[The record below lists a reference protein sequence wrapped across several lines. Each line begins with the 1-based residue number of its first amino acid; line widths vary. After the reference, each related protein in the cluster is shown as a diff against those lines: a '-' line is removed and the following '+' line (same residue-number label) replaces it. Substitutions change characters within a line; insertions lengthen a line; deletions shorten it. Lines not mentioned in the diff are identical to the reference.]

1 MAMQSPSSERGGPNE
16 PGSRAS
22 LELTEYHAEFLRLTR
37 AGIDEGQSF
46 FERELQ
52 QRIAAN
58 YRLAQSE
65 FPAESK
71 YEKPDYKHR
80 ARFFRGKTESALRQN
95 EAAAVTAL
103 FSTHDV
109 VSIKA
114 ANEDDPQA
122 SALAKALHRVVNVR
136 LDNDVKWFLTAIGA
150 YHETMIAGVLVS
162 EQYWEREFDEA
173 GGVTV
178 NRPVVELHPPENVLV
193 SPHANWLDPI
203 NSSPYVIIELP
214 RYIGD
219 IKDLMADGEWY
230 TYTDEEI
237 RSTLPARRAE
247 EVSESRTGQT
257 RNELETS
264 EITDFTAATVYK
276 CYVRKDGIEYL
287 YYTLGDK
294 LILTDPQPLAEA
306 YPHTADPLSRECGVR
321 PLAWG
326 RVTIEPHRTHSRGV
340 VDRVKGTQN
349 IANELVNQ
357 RIDNVRLVL
366 NRRYFGLRGSNT
378 DFRALVNNVA
388 GSVILTDDMDGV
400 KPEQVIDVTG
410 SSYQEQTLLNADFDD
425 LAGSFSTGT
434 VQTNRALNETVGGM
448 SMLKEGSNT
457 LTEYQLRIWVET
469 WYEPVVRQLVLMTK
483 YYETD
488 ASIAEIVGAA
498 VTAEM
503 LRSVR
508 VKTRVAVG
516 FGSTD
521 PIGKIQRLM
530 LVINT
535 LATANPQTG
544 QRIVWD
550 EVAKEAFG
558 AIGYADGVRF
568 LPPAEQDP
576 QVVAL
581 LEQLQVLM
589 QVIESKQ
596 LEHQQALELAQT
608 NGIYRLLA
616 EQMRGETT
624 TTLASVKTQADRST
638 TLTKM
643 ALDERKDQRQQQL
656 DLNRLNLDAIKHIAA
671 MVSAAVK
678 ERELAA
684 KMSGQIEE
692 GI

>member
-1 MAMQSPSSERGGPNE
+1 MQSPSSERGE
-16 PGSRAS
+16 PGGRTDPQLAG
-22 LELTEYHAEFLRLTR
+22 YHDEFLRLTR
-37 AGIDEGQSF
+37 AGLDEGQSF

-52 QRIAAN
+52 ERVAAN
-58 YRLAQSE
+58 YKLAQSE

-71 YEKPDYKHR
+71 YVKPEYKHR

-114 ANEDDPQA
+114 ANEDDEQA
-122 SALAKALHRVVNVR
+122 AALAKALHRVVNVR

-162 EQYWEREFDEA
+162 EQYWEREFDEQ
-173 GGVTV
+173 GQITI
-178 NRPVVELHPPENVLV
+178 NRPVVELHPPENVVV
-193 SPHANWLDPI
+193 SPSANWLDPI

-214 RYIGD
+214 RFVGD

-237 RSTLPARRAE
+237 RSALPTRRND
-247 EVSESRTGQT
+247 EVRESRTGQT
-257 RNELETS
+257 EGELDTS
-264 EITDFTAATVYK
+264 PITDFTVARIYK
-276 CYVRKDGIEYL
+276 CYVRKDGVEYL
-287 YYTLGDK
+287 YYTLGDRF
-294 LILTDPQPLAEA
+294 LLTDPQPLDQA
-306 YPHTADPLSRECGVR
+306 YPHTADPLARESGIR

-340 VDRVKGTQN
+340 VDRVKGTQL

-388 GSVILTDDMDGV
+388 GSVILTDDMEGV

-425 LAGSFSTGT
+425 LAGSFSAGT
-434 VQTNRALNETVGGM
+434 VQTNRQLNETVGGIN
-448 SMLKEGSNT
+448 MLKEGANA

-488 ASIAEIVGAA
+488 ESIQEIVGP
-498 VTAEM
+498 VITADM
-503 LRSVR
+503 LRGTK

-558 AIGYADGVRF
+558 AIGYADGNRF
-568 LPPAEQDP
+568 LPPAQEDP

-581 LEQLQVLM
+581 LEQLQMLM

-596 LEHQQALELAQT
+596 LEHQQALELAQV
-608 NGIYRLLA
+608 NGLYRLMS
-616 EQMRGETT
+616 EQARGEMTT
-624 TTLASVKTQADRST
+624 NLTAAKTQADRAT

-643 ALDERKDQRQQQL
+643 ALDERKDQRKQQL
-656 DLNRLNLDAIKHIAA
+656 DLKKIDLDAIKNIAS

-678 ERELAA
+678 ERELSA